1 MRSWMLAAGVSLAI
15 GALAIGSAAP
25 ALAQAD
31 VVAERRAGFRAMGQ
45 TMEAFTQA
53 VNQRGDTRAL
63 APRVD
68 QMIVFM
74 NSLPNRVPVASL
86 TPPQPQG
93 TNEGQTRALA
103 AIDGDRAGFATR
115 ATNASAAFAVLKTAA
130 EAGTVTADTLRTV
143 GATCGACHQPFRA
156 R

>member
-1 MRSWMLAAGVSLAI
+1 MLVAGVVLAV
-15 GALAIGSAAP
+15 GTAAP
-25 ALAQAD
+25 AFAQGD
-31 VVAERRAGFRAMGQ
+31 VIAERRAGFRMLGQ

-68 QMIVFM
+68 QMTAFI
-74 NSLPNRVPVASL
+74 NSLPNRVPAASL

-103 AIDGDRAGFATR
+103 AIDADRATFATR
-115 ATNASAAFAVLKTAA
+115 ASAAAAAFATLKTAA

-143 GATCGACHQPFRA
+143 GGTCGACHQPFRA

>member
-1 MRSWMLAAGVSLAI
+1 MRSWILLAGV
-15 GALAIGSAAP
+15 ALAVGPAMP
-25 ALAQAD
+25 ALAQGD
-31 VVAERRAGFRAMGQ
+31 VIAERRAGFRMLGQ

-68 QMIVFM
+68 QMIAFM
-74 NSLPNRVPVASL
+74 NSVPNRVPAASL

-115 ATNASAAFAVLKTAA
+115 ATNAAAAFAALKTAA
-130 EAGTVTADTLRTV
+130 EAGTVSADTLRTV
-143 GATCGACHQPFRA
+143 GGTCGACHTPFRA

>member
-1 MRSWMLAAGVSLAI
+1 MRFGILAAGVAM
-15 GALAIGSAAP
+15 AMAAAMP
-25 ALAQAD
+25 AFAQGD
-31 VVAERRAGFRAMGQ
+31 VIAERRAGFRMLGQ

-68 QMIVFM
+68 QMTAFI
-74 NSLPNRVPVASL
+74 NSLPNRVPTASL

-93 TNEGQTRALA
+93 TNDGQTRALA

-115 ATNASAAFAVLKTAA
+115 ASNAAAAFATLKVAA

-143 GATCGACHQPFRA
+143 GATCGACHTPFRA